1 MNPRPF
7 SHLRLNAKSSR
18 STKRS
23 VALLRTLRAPLANV
37 LLVCLPAVACGE
49 PAPTQGVATED
60 AGVTDGESPSV
71 DAAKEAQT
79 NGDAAVDAPVAAWVS
94 LGSLGR
100 DFDDSISS
108 VSALADLDRADR
120 VLVVGTGRAPGATKG
135 DLRAILFDG
144 GRVAVSGALPATDG
158 LEALAFGAGPLALS
172 HRQASGEATFTLHDL
187 DGAAWGS
194 HSLGSAQ
201 HRPPQAA
208 FGGWPPRSI
217 VANRTHVF
225 LVTGSELRDATDIDA
240 RTWPD
245 YLFDSGQAGSPTS
258 AFDAAA
264 RDPASDDRVI
274 LFSRLF
280 GTIRTCTLGATLSCT
295 PEVTVAGLPAAY
307 TQVDGFWPFGA
318 EVYLSIRTPAGSA
331 ELYASHDAGATFS
344 LAQATFAGARFA
356 TTHAAHPTQFAWL
369 DDDAVHF
376 SADAGRSWR
385 VIPLPVPR
393 RGLAS
398 GIALHAGASL
408 YLFEEGNA
416 YRYATP

>member
-1 MNPRPF
+1 M
-7 SHLRLNAKSSR
+7 
-18 STKRS
+18 
-23 VALLRTLRAPLANV
+23 ALLLLA
-37 LLVCLPAVACGE
+37 CLPAVACGE
-49 PAPTQGVATED
+49 PAPTQGVPSED

-71 DAAKEAQT
+71 DAAKEAQAS
-79 NGDAAVDAPVAAWVS
+79 GDAAVDAPVAAWVS

-100 DFDDSISS
+100 DFDDSIYS
-108 VSALADLDRADR
+108 VSAVADLDRPDR
-120 VLVVGTGRAPGATKG
+120 LFVVGTGKKPGATMG

-144 GRVAVSGALPATDG
+144 GRVAVSGSLAAADG
-158 LEALAFGAGPLALS
+158 LETLAFGAGPLALS
-172 HRQASGEATFTLHDL
+172 HPQLSGEAIFALHDL
-187 DGAAWGS
+187 DGAAWRS
-194 HSLGSAQ
+194 RSLGSGQ

-217 VANRTHVF
+217 VANHTRLF
-225 LVTGSELRDATDIDA
+225 LVTGSELRDATDVDA

-245 YLFDSGQAGSPTS
+245 YLFNSGQAGSPTS

-264 RDPASDDRVI
+264 RDPGSDDRVI

-295 PEVTVAGLPAAY
+295 PDVTVAGLPAAY
-307 TQVDGFWPFGA
+307 TQVDGFWPLGS
-318 EVYLSIRTPAGSA
+318 EVYLSIRTPAGNA

-344 LAQATFAGARFA
+344 LAQAPFAGGRFA
-356 TTHAAHPTQFAWL
+356 TTHAAHPSQFAWL
-369 DDDAVHF
+369 DDNAVHF

-385 VIPLPVPR
+385 VIPLPVLR